1 MIGSLVVMV
10 VTWQYIFAPIII
22 FFGTHKINMHADLFY
37 VCCGENESHLVF
49 WIVKLDLLDSSCCEM
64 SSLLV
69 VQYIKELV
77 AWVGR

>member
-1 MIGSLVVMV
+1 
-10 VTWQYIFAPIII
+10 
-22 FFGTHKINMHADLFY
+22 MHADLFY
-37 VCCGENESHLVF
+37 VCCGENESHSVF
-49 WIVKLDLLDSSCCEM
+49 WIVKLDLLDSLCCEM